1 MSEDTKPE
9 MYVSMTLNKQVLDVI
24 RKYGITIDQ
33 LFILLAL
40 YDEAVGLLDTYDGD
54 NTSTKVLVEQYQ
66 PLHIHGFI
74 KYTGSESSRV
84 YELDDPGK
92 ALVES
97 IRVLFDEPDGEKQ
110 VNAIVK
116 ELSSKYLAL
125 WPSMRLPSGVT
136 SRVSIVEIEKRLRSF
151 INTYRAPLKR
161 EYGIKLTSDLILQ
174 ATKGYVERY
183 AAQQYM
189 YMVNS
194 AYFIQ
199 KKEKSSLAD
208 EIIALQQGITA
219 KPETKW
225 EKQL

>member
-9 MYVSMTLNKQVLDVI
+9 MYISMTLNKQVLDVLK
-24 RKYGITIDQ
+24 KYSISIDQ

-40 YDEAVGLLDTYDGD
+40 YDEAIPLLDVYDGD
-54 NTSTKVLVEQYQ
+54 NTSTKILIEQYQ

-74 KYTGSESSRV
+74 KYTGSESTRV
-84 YELDDPGK
+84 YELDDAGK

-97 IRVLFDEPDGEKQ
+97 VRVLFEEPDGEKQ
-110 VNAIVK
+110 VNAMIRD
-116 ELSSKYLAL
+116 LGPKYLAL
-125 WPSMRLPSGVT
+125 WPSMRLPSGVP

-151 INTYRAPLKR
+151 INTYKAPLKR
-161 EYGIKLTSDLILQ
+161 EYGIKLTPELILQ

-199 KKEKSSLAD
+199 KREKSSLAD
-208 EIIALQQGITA
+208 EIIALQQGVTT
-219 KPETKW
+219 KPATKW